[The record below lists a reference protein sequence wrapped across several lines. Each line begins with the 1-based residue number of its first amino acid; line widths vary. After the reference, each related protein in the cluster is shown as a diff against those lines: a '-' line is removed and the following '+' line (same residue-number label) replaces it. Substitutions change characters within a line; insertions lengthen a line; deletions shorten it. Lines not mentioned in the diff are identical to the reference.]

1 MYGFAIW
8 NEFNKIQELTAF
20 DISVISYLDLMPT
33 WTENDNPLEAYF
45 TFTLIGI
52 EKDVFLDEYEIESIK
67 LIGSTIRNEDIIYY
81 YDDYGFRFYS
91 SEYKNN
97 NIINLIIRN
106 KKTNIK

>member
-67 LIGSTIRNEDIIYY
+67 LNGSTIRNEDII
-81 YDDYGFRFYS
+81 
-91 SEYKNN
+91 
-97 NIINLIIRN
+97 
-106 KKTNIK
+106 